1 MTKKSVVFFCLAAGC
16 VLVEPTP
23 AQKRDSLPPA
33 ASFQVDFLR
42 DVKPILQ
49 TNCYSC
55 HGPSQQVA
63 GLRLDL
69 RRTALRGGD
78 SGAVIVSGHSAD
90 SKLILRLVGSE
101 LGVQMPPTGPISAE
115 EIGVLRA
122 WIDQGLP
129 WADASLEDV
138 AAGKAAAVDPKG
150 APMFRAIRSGDI
162 GKVRSLF
169 AGDRSLV
176 NVRDVDGVTPLMHAA
191 LYGTQECLRF
201 LFDQGAD
208 PNARNSA
215 GVTALMW
222 AVGELD
228 KVRLLVSRGA
238 DVNAKSNE
246 GKTPLLMAAQSDRNT
261 ATIKFLLERGADV
274 TAKDSA
280 GLTALIEAAL
290 AADAD
295 TIRLLVDKGADIHAR
310 AGSGLTALIA
320 AAGTKCLRCVDVLL
334 SHGADPKIA
343 TKRGLTPLV
352 AVASSGSADIVRAL
366 LGRGAD
372 PNARTDEGYTA
383 LMRAAYSDFRV
394 IEAVRLLLAAGADVN
409 ARSEDGHTALNLA
422 GRRGDS
428 EVVKMLRQAGA
439 KE

>member
-1 MTKKSVVFFCLAAGC
+1 MTAKSIVLFCLTAGC

-23 AQKRDSLPPA
+23 AQKRDSLPPP
-33 ASFQVDFLR
+33 ASFQVDYLR

-69 RRTALRGGD
+69 RRMALRGGD
-78 SGAVIVSGHSAD
+78 SGTVFVSGHSAD

-115 EIGVLRA
+115 EIGILRA

-150 APMFRAIRSGDI
+150 APLFRAIRGGDI
-162 GKVRSLF
+162 GKVRALL

-176 NVRDVDGVTPLMHAA
+176 NVRDIDGVTPLMYAA

-201 LFDQGAD
+201 LLDQGAD

-222 AVGELD
+222 AVGDVD

-246 GKTPLLMAAQSDRNT
+246 GKTPLSMAAQSDRN
-261 ATIKFLLERGADV
+261 AAPIKFLLEKGADV

-295 TIRLLVDKGADIHAR
+295 MTRLLLDKGADIHAR

-320 AAGTKCLRCVDVLL
+320 AAGTECLRCVDVLL
-334 SHGADPKIA
+334 SHGADPKVT
-343 TKRGLTPLV
+343 TKRGITPLI
-352 AVASSGSADIVRAL
+352 AVASSGSAEIVRAL
-366 LGRGAD
+366 LATGAD
-372 PNARTDEGYTA
+372 PNAKTEEGHTA
-383 LMRAAYSDFRV
+383 LMRAAYSDFV
-394 IEAVRLLLAAGADVN
+394 ALETVRLLLAAGADGN
-409 ARSEDGHTALNLA
+409 ARSGDGHTALTLA
-422 GRRGDS
+422 RRRGDS
-428 EVVKMLRQAGA
+428 EVVKVLRQAGA
-439 KE
+439 EE

>member
-1 MTKKSVVFFCLAAGC
+1 MTKKSIVVFCLAAGS

-23 AQKRDSLPPA
+23 AQKRDSLPPP
-33 ASFQVDFLR
+33 ASFRVDFLR
-42 DVKPILQ
+42 DVRPILQ
-49 TNCYSC
+49 TNCFSC
-55 HGPSQQVA
+55 HGPSQQMG

-78 SGAVIVSGHSAD
+78 SGTVIVSGHSAD
-90 SKLILRLVGSE
+90 SKLILRIAGSE

-129 WADASLEDV
+129 WADASLEGI
-138 AAGKAAAVDPKG
+138 AAEKAAPVDPKG
-150 APMFRAIRSGDI
+150 APLFRAIRNRDVGR
-162 GKVRSLF
+162 VRALS
-169 AGDRSLV
+169 AGDRSLI
-176 NVRDVDGVTPLMHAA
+176 NVRDVDGATPLMHAA

-201 LFDQGAD
+201 LLDQGAD

-222 AVGELD
+222 AVGEVD

-238 DVNAKSNE
+238 DVNAKSHE

-261 ATIKFLLERGADV
+261 ATIKFLLDKGADV
-274 TAKDSA
+274 SAKDSA

-295 TIRLLVDKGADIHAR
+295 VTRLLLDKGADIHAR

-334 SHGADPKIA
+334 SRGADPKIA
-343 TKRGLTPLV
+343 TKRGVTPLV
-352 AVASSGSADIVRAL
+352 AVASSGSSDIVRTL
-366 LGRGAD
+366 LAKGAD
-372 PNARTDEGYTA
+372 PNAKTEEGYTA
-383 LMRAAYSDFRV
+383 LMRAAYSDFLAV
-394 IEAVRLLLAAGADVN
+394 ESVRLLLAAGADVN
-409 ARSEDGHTALNLA
+409 ARSEDGHTALKLA
-422 GRRGDS
+422 ERRGDS
-428 EVVKMLRQAGA
+428 EVIKMLRQAGA
-439 KE
+439 RE